1 MSSLHSSSEDVAK
14 VTEELSHCRTRL
26 DAGVQEN
33 RRNRDIIQGL
43 TDQIQKFRQRT
54 ARDSAQLV
62 SPVPL
67 ASSLPQLTIEMASSP
82 YIDYVEPSHSSPR
95 YLSRTSHARRSRN
108 KSLTRLDQP
117 ASSVALSS
125 SIDVRHVYSPRFR
138 SSPRLLQYSD
148 EHLNL
153 EEQQSID
160 ELFSRL
166 KSELFKNNTLEEI
179 NDMLREENDAALA
192 ANDNLRQDV
201 VELTRALEQLEQSQ
215 RDDRDRFKA
224 ENTRY
229 RSQVEHQHRQL
240 IDLWKA
246 FTAVKRKV
254 RELHT
259 STAKDLDKQMTEFT
273 RCAAVMKKAIR
284 HAEFKNNELRDK
296 MAKEKDEVLEEVMA
310 KYEALSTSQIETEK
324 QLMDKT
330 RQLQKLQD
338 ELHRTKEQCEDV
350 ENAISRICN
359 MAELS
364 SAPMRLRTRSESP
377 ATPHTANDAMRK
389 IRSVL
394 SAKSA
399 QLREA
404 DSKVEHTEMEL
415 NRLKKQL
422 EVHEKE
428 KRFQKDRDKQRD
440 EETTEREMRLST
452 VEHELRRATERLQ
465 TMEQEKSM
473 KEAMLTSLQNTIT
486 STHRNHKEFIEGLMS
501 SHRDELAS
509 RDKMHE
515 AELEE
520 RLNEERARESRM
532 QAEIDRFNAELESLR
547 EQLRTVKAEHSAARK
562 AADEKDFTIST
573 LEENI
578 SRLKHDLDMEL
589 SRLDAKDTEI
599 TEHTLRF
606 EELSAKEQQLKQ
618 DLAEAQGLNTVL
630 SDDNRSLQDQLI
642 QLRSDVDKLQD
653 QLDNANQHREEM
665 KSQMEESQQLNIA
678 HEQQVLKLK
687 STVRLL
693 EERIESD
700 NEEVRLIREQ
710 LDHHQ
715 NLTKER
721 SNECTELV
729 KQLEEVKRERDG
741 LLDDLATMR
750 NEVATVNSR
759 LAQAE
764 GDAERRR
771 AEDSEKRSLMD
782 DLRLNFDRLTAEIK
796 QKELVVEDL
805 KEQIKMLESASAE
818 KEEFAKAEKIR
829 TEESFELKQREIEQ
843 QWSEKLRVV
852 KSELEHREKVVKECE
867 HRLEQLTR
875 LHEKLMEEE
884 HSITLENAELIEKL
898 QETSLKHKKE
908 MEDLIEQNNL
918 DREEWE
924 NERQELE
931 KSKNTLLNGLR
942 ADLTRAEAEVKEAH
956 AREEALRADLD
967 EAKEE
972 MKELSQR
979 IERENRDK
987 EEQQSRLRERDE
999 SQERARLNFAAQLEE
1014 SQVKLVKSA
1023 AHLEEANR
1031 KKQSLEGEIAKLE
1044 AVVTRKTNSMK
1055 EMEQKIDGLME
1066 RLRTSETQER
1076 QYKDR
1081 LAVLE
1086 KENIEMVASRDKQ
1099 AKRLADEQKKTTELE
1114 QKLRELNKGMQNAQ
1128 IKVRSEM
1135 EQRSER
1141 SDKVIVLTNKIRQ
1154 LEVQLAD
1161 KTAKSDISSDLVK
1174 KMESDTQ
1181 SMLQELNNLKQVNTG
1196 LVHQNTELRTTCKA
1210 LDEELAHVR
1219 AALEK
1224 KTTTSKQAMADLLN
1238 NYKESE
1244 RNSVERAAECEQLK
1258 VQLRSANAKVERL
1271 EKRRNELESRLEEG
1285 EARSSELMK
1294 KIHQYERS
1302 AKMALS
1308 MAGPQT
1314 PLRPGQSIVDIS
1326 KATSSSGIGE
1336 SVSVLRTT
1344 SSSHDLSFRTS
1355 PERTVHF
1362 HDSDQL
1368 DISSSMEI
1376 TLRYLKERI
1385 EQLERDKAE
1394 LNNELISHRNEMQK
1408 TTTRMQEAVNAM
1420 QSLEKRVQDLQ
1431 SENENLE
1438 SRLSTQRQ
1446 LYISNEETMRAKDL
1460 EHRGLKAKIMSA
1472 ELHLREKDS
1481 KINQM
1486 MSQLEA
1492 LRLELSQ
1499 IGAERQKLTTIAKG
1513 AEHEMKAIENESRKF
1528 QQERDQLARRLSE
1541 VESEYKVSRVRLS
1554 DVEHELEQAKRLL
1567 EDSRRQQRKEKEHL
1581 DKLQSEE
1588 RQWKQVAVTAKKTSE
1603 EYHKSVFEERIT
1615 HLQHNHD
1622 ALLSRND
1629 ALAAEIDR
1637 LKAEL
1642 RDSNHRVAL
1651 LNQKLAESER
1661 IVDDA
1666 NQSKRTMTQQILAFQ
1681 KTESEWSKLERE
1693 MREELVMLRKERLVL
1708 TSELEELKRKLV
1720 RVEVEKKELDGFRAR
1735 ADREVASLKKH
1746 IEALE
1751 EEKSRTEIAVRNTLS
1766 ERKAIDKSLAAME
1779 KENTELYRN
1788 CAQLQSQIAQLERD
1802 AGSRNVSKMMKEQS
1816 ELESKISKLTTE
1828 KRQVHRAVS
1837 CEMFQR
1843 SYRYEASLSSISTCS
1858 YLTNDTSTSVETTIL

>member
-1 MSSLHSSSEDVAK
+1 MECS
-14 VTEELSHCRTRL
+14 
-26 DAGVQEN
+26 
-33 RRNRDIIQGL
+33 
-43 TDQIQKFRQRT
+43 F
-54 ARDSAQLV
+54 
-62 SPVPL
+62 
-67 ASSLPQLTIEMASSP
+67 
-82 YIDYVEPSHSSPR
+82 
-95 YLSRTSHARRSRN
+95 
-108 KSLTRLDQP
+108 
-117 ASSVALSS
+117 
-125 SIDVRHVYSPRFR
+125 
-138 SSPRLLQYSD
+138 
-148 EHLNL
+148 L
-153 EEQQSID
+153 E
-160 ELFSRL
+160 
-166 KSELFKNNTLEEI
+166 K
-179 NDMLREENDAALA
+179 
-192 ANDNLRQDV
+192 
-201 VELTRALEQLEQSQ
+201 
-215 RDDRDRFKA
+215 
-224 ENTRY
+224 
-229 RSQVEHQHRQL
+229 
-240 IDLWKA
+240 
-246 FTAVKRKV
+246 KV

-273 RCAAVMKKAIR
+273 LCAAVMKKAIR

-486 STHRNHKEFIEGLMS
+486 STH
-501 SHRDELAS
+501 
-509 RDKMHE
+509 
-515 AELEE
+515 
-520 RLNEERARESRM
+520 
-532 QAEIDRFNAELESLR
+532 SLR
-547 EQLRTVKAEHSAARK
+547 EQLRTVKAEHSTARK

-852 KSELEHREKVVKECE
+852 KSELVSSKPSFSVVSRGISMAFQEHREKVVKECE

-884 HSITLENAELIEKL
+884 HSITLENAELMYEIKVGHHGNVKFQWSFCREKL

-956 AREEALRADLD
+956 AREETLRADLD

-1055 EMEQKIDGLME
+1055 EMEQKIDGLIE

-1141 SDKVIVLTNKIRQ
+1141 SDKVIVLTNKVLSDLLIRQ

-1258 VQLRSANAKVERL
+1258 VQLRSAKCVVWFFKDSAILLSV
-1271 EKRRNELESRLEEG
+1271 
-1285 EARSSELMK
+1285 ARK
-1294 KIHQYERS
+1294 
-1302 AKMALS
+1302 
-1308 MAGPQT
+1308 
-1314 PLRPGQSIVDIS
+1314 
-1326 KATSSSGIGE
+1326 
-1336 SVSVLRTT
+1336 
-1344 SSSHDLSFRTS
+1344 
-1355 PERTVHF
+1355 
-1362 HDSDQL
+1362 
-1368 DISSSMEI
+1368 
-1376 TLRYLKERI
+1376 
-1385 EQLERDKAE
+1385 
-1394 LNNELISHRNEMQK
+1394 
-1408 TTTRMQEAVNAM
+1408 
-1420 QSLEKRVQDLQ
+1420 
-1431 SENENLE
+1431 
-1438 SRLSTQRQ
+1438 SRLS
-1446 LYISNEETMRAKDL
+1446 
-1460 EHRGLKAKIMSA
+1460 
-1472 ELHLREKDS
+1472 
-1481 KINQM
+1481 
-1486 MSQLEA
+1486 
-1492 LRLELSQ
+1492 
-1499 IGAERQKLTTIAKG
+1499 
-1513 AEHEMKAIENESRKF
+1513 
-1528 QQERDQLARRLSE
+1528 
-1541 VESEYKVSRVRLS
+1541 
-1554 DVEHELEQAKRLL
+1554 
-1567 EDSRRQQRKEKEHL
+1567 
-1581 DKLQSEE
+1581 
-1588 RQWKQVAVTAKKTSE
+1588 
-1603 EYHKSVFEERIT
+1603 
-1615 HLQHNHD
+1615 
-1622 ALLSRND
+1622 
-1629 ALAAEIDR
+1629 
-1637 LKAEL
+1637 
-1642 RDSNHRVAL
+1642 
-1651 LNQKLAESER
+1651 
-1661 IVDDA
+1661 
-1666 NQSKRTMTQQILAFQ
+1666 
-1681 KTESEWSKLERE
+1681 
-1693 MREELVMLRKERLVL
+1693 
-1708 TSELEELKRKLV
+1708 
-1720 RVEVEKKELDGFRAR
+1720 
-1735 ADREVASLKKH
+1735 
-1746 IEALE
+1746 
-1751 EEKSRTEIAVRNTLS
+1751 
-1766 ERKAIDKSLAAME
+1766 
-1779 KENTELYRN
+1779 
-1788 CAQLQSQIAQLERD
+1788 
-1802 AGSRNVSKMMKEQS
+1802 
-1816 ELESKISKLTTE
+1816 
-1828 KRQVHRAVS
+1828 
-1837 CEMFQR
+1837 
-1843 SYRYEASLSSISTCS
+1843 
-1858 YLTNDTSTSVETTIL
+1858 